1 MPSYRARVP
10 VIFTRAAALGIKP
23 TGSAIGARAGI
34 APNTMNALLTPS
46 SPRAPTLQTAARLVL
61 ALGVPFEELFEL
73 VDEETAET
81 A

>member
-1 MPSYRARVP
+1 MPNYRARVP
-10 VIFTRAAALGIKP
+10 VIFIRAAALGIKP

-46 SPRAPTLQTAARLVL
+46 TSRAPTMQTAARLVL

-73 VDEETAET
+73 VETDEADTA
-81 A
+81 